1 MLFAKLKLA
10 YSNSFNR
17 ANSSAGIATHALIL
31 TDYGFTV
38 LDGINGTGAGSST
51 CTTSDAFISV
61 NRNHIHLRTS
71 PFQIKLDCS
80 QKIMKSQQPNTFEMN
95 VLKHIPIIPYLR
107 QFCKRISANFDKYI
121 ISFSS
126 LDASLINL
134 LFINESIR
142 CAGVRLCRRRCAAT
156 RARSS
161 ATRKG
166 LDKKSSAPMPSP
178 SSTAASSVRALRNRM
193 GTSVRLRMRRQ
204 TAKPSSPGIITS
216 SRMQSAQRHSGSVN
230 APPACRVS
238 TR

>member
-1 MLFAKLKLA
+1 MLIAKLKLA

-134 LFINESIR
+134 LFINESISQFDEIR
-142 CAGVRLCRRRCAAT
+142 SPFFHRRCVQMMITRQDVFINKPIGALADTFAALGFIG
-156 RARSS
+156 
-161 ATRKG
+161 K
-166 LDKKSSAPMPSP
+166 
-178 SSTAASSVRALRNRM
+178 
-193 GTSVRLRMRRQ
+193 RR
-204 TAKPSSPGIITS
+204 IF
-216 SRMQSAQRHSGSVN
+216 R
-230 APPACRVS
+230 
-238 TR
+238 